1 MIIITG
7 VTGFIG
13 KSLIKKLVKKYPK
26 DEIVCLVKN
35 DAPVYEKE
43 GFNLLKKL
51 KLKYILIDLK
61 TGEGLPDFETQPELV
76 IHMAANTH
84 TDEKDHS
91 VNYKGTENLVRS
103 LKKIGPKTHF
113 IYFGTTAI
121 MAGRKDCSKPFDETA
136 KPFPTNEYGRTK
148 LKSEK
153 YLYKIAKKLKF
164 RLTIVRLPTVYGK
177 DARPDSFFDF
187 IARLVNENSILVR
200 LNWPGK
206 TSLIYVED
214 VTDAVMSISK
224 KPPAP
229 GISRLLILASDS
241 PSMSTII
248 ATVYEVLGK
257 NYRAINFPPFFW
269 RWCSSARIVIF
280 RLEKIFPPNIYNL
293 LWRSSLVVDNV
304 IYCKSSKTP
313 KVLPGWKPSNID
325 NRIKTSLI

>member
-61 TGEGLPDFETQPELV
+61 TGEGLPDFETEPELV

-91 VNYKGTENLVRS
+91 VNYKGTENLIKS

-121 MAGRKDCSKPFDETA
+121 MAGKKDCSKPCLQI
-136 KPFPTNEYGRTK
+136 RH
-148 LKSEK
+148 
-153 YLYKIAKKLKF
+153 
-164 RLTIVRLPTVYGK
+164 RV
-177 DARPDSFFDF
+177 
-187 IARLVNENSILVR
+187 
-200 LNWPGK
+200 
-206 TSLIYVED
+206 
-214 VTDAVMSISK
+214 
-224 KPPAP
+224 
-229 GISRLLILASDS
+229 
-241 PSMSTII
+241 
-248 ATVYEVLGK
+248 
-257 NYRAINFPPFFW
+257 
-269 RWCSSARIVIF
+269 
-280 RLEKIFPPNIYNL
+280 
-293 LWRSSLVVDNV
+293 
-304 IYCKSSKTP
+304 
-313 KVLPGWKPSNID
+313 
-325 NRIKTSLI
+325 